1 VSEAGGLVVIGAI
14 NVDLVV
20 SGAALPRPGETVTD
34 GELSRHD
41 GGKGGNQATAA
52 ARVLGE
58 AGRVAMLGAVGDD
71 DLGHAARTALEAEG
85 IDVANVAVVAGS
97 PTGVAL
103 IAVDQGGQNQISVA
117 PGANRDLGDPT
128 EALEGSRPALV
139 LASCEIPFEAVSAAA
154 AWCGANRVAFVLNP
168 APTHPMLRELLEHT
182 TVVTP
187 NHGEVSKLA
196 PTSGDAVDAAH
207 ALRERTP
214 GLAVLVTM
222 GEAGAYLLDDEGE
235 TGIPAPSVRAV
246 DSTGAGDCLNG
257 VLAAGLWEGRPIRE
271 AAARAVAAATLST
284 AVAGAR
290 EGMPTREEL
299 EEFLTTGRSRQAGT

>member
-1 VSEAGGLVVIGAI
+1 MSEAGGLVVIGAI

-20 SGAALPRPGETVTD
+20 SGAALPRPGETVTN
-34 GELSRHD
+34 GELSRHH

-52 ARVLGE
+52 ARMLG
-58 AGRVAMLGAVGDD
+58 APGRVALLGAVGDD
-71 DLGHAARTALEAEG
+71 DMGHAARAALEAEG
-85 IDVANVAVVAGS
+85 VDVANVVVVAGS

-128 EALEGSRPALV
+128 EALDGSRPALV
-139 LASCEIPFEAVSAAA
+139 LASCEIPFDRLSVAA
-154 AWCGANRVAFVLNP
+154 AWCGTNHVAFVLNP
-168 APTHPMLRELLEHT
+168 APIHPMLRELLEHAA
-182 TVVTP
+182 VVTP
-187 NHGEVSKLA
+187 NHGEVTKLA
-196 PTSGDAVDAAH
+196 PTSGDAVEAAH

-222 GEAGAYLLDDEGE
+222 GEAGAYLLDDDGE
-235 TGIPAPSVRAV
+235 TGIPAPSVHAV

-257 VLAAGLWEGRPIRE
+257 VLAAGLFEGRPIRE
-271 AAARAVAAATLST
+271 AAARAVAAATMST

-299 EEFLTTGRSRQAGT
+299 DAFLAV

>member
-1 VSEAGGLVVIGAI
+1 MSEDGGLVVIGAI

-71 DLGHAARTALEAEG
+71 DMGHAARTALEAEG

-103 IAVDQGGQNQISVA
+103 IAVDQGGQNQIPVA
-117 PGANRDLGDPT
+117 PCANRDLCDPT
-128 EALEGSRPALV
+128 EALDGSRPALV
-139 LASCEIPFEAVSAAA
+139 LASCEIPFDALSAAA
-154 AWCGANRVAFVLNP
+154 AWCGTNHVAFVLNP
-168 APTHPMLRELLEHT
+168 APIHPMLRELLEHT
-182 TVVTP
+182 AVVTP
-187 NHGEVSKLA
+187 NHGEVTKLA
-196 PTSGDAVDAAH
+196 PTSGDAVEAAH

-214 GLAVLVTM
+214 GLTVLVTM
-222 GEAGAYLLDDEGE
+222 GEAGAYLLDDDGE
-235 TGIPAPSVRAV
+235 TGIPAPSIRAV

-257 VLAAGLWEGRPIRE
+257 VLAAGLLEGRPIRE
-271 AAARAVAAATLST
+271 AAARAVAAATMST

-290 EGMPTREEL
+290 ECMPAGAAL
-299 EEFLTTGRSRQAGT
+299 EEFFTR

>member
-1 VSEAGGLVVIGAI
+1 MSEGGGLVVIGAI

-34 GELSRHD
+34 GELSQHH

-52 ARVLGE
+52 ARVLDE

-71 DLGHAARTALEAEG
+71 DMGHAARTALEAEG
-85 IDVANVAVVAGS
+85 IDVANVDVVPNT

-139 LASCEIPFEAVSAAA
+139 LASCEVPFETLSAAA
-154 AWCGANRVAFVLNP
+154 AWCGTNHVAFVLNP
-168 APTHPMLRELLEHT
+168 APIHPMLRELLEHT
-182 TVVTP
+182 AVVTP
-187 NHGEVSKLA
+187 NHGEVTKLA
-196 PTSGDAVDAAH
+196 PTSGDAVEAAH

-214 GLAVLVTM
+214 GLTVLVTM
-222 GEAGAYLLDDEGE
+222 GEAGAYLLDDDGE
-235 TGIPAPSVRAV
+235 TGIPARSVRAV

-257 VLAAGLWEGRPIRE
+257 VLAAGLLERRSIRE
-271 AAARAVAAATLST
+271 AAARAVAAATMST

-290 EGMPTREEL
+290 EGMPTRQEL
-299 EEFLTTGRSRQAGT
+299 EEFLAR

>member
-1 VSEAGGLVVIGAI
+1 MSEDGGLVVIGAI

-52 ARVLGE
+52 ARVLSE
-58 AGRVAMLGAVGDD
+58 AGRVVMLGAVGDD
-71 DLGHAARTALEAEG
+71 DMGHAARTALEAEG

-128 EALEGSRPALV
+128 EALDGSRPALV
-139 LASCEIPFEAVSAAA
+139 LASCEIPFDALSTAA
-154 AWCGANRVAFVLNP
+154 AWCGTNHVAFVLNP
-168 APTHPMLRELLEHT
+168 APIHPMLRELLEHT
-182 TVVTP
+182 AVVTP
-187 NHGEVSKLA
+187 NHGEVTKLA
-196 PTSGDAVDAAH
+196 PTSGDAVEAAH

-222 GEAGAYLLDDEGE
+222 GEAGAYLLDDDGE
-235 TGIPAPSVRAV
+235 TGIPAPSVHAV

-257 VLAAGLWEGRPIRE
+257 VLAAGLLEGRAIRD
-271 AAARAVAAATLST
+271 AAARAVAAATMST

-290 EGMPTREEL
+290 EGMPTRREL
-299 EEFLTTGRSRQAGT
+299 EEFLAR

>member
-1 VSEAGGLVVIGAI
+1 MSEPGGLVVIGAI

-34 GELSRHD
+34 GELSRHH

-52 ARVLGE
+52 ARVLVE
-58 AGRVAMLGAVGDD
+58 PGRVALLGAVGDD
-71 DLGHAARTALEAEG
+71 DMAHAARAALEAEG
-85 IDVANVAVVAGS
+85 IDVANVASVAGS

-128 EALEGSRPALV
+128 EALDGSRPALV
-139 LASCEIPFEAVSAAA
+139 LASCEIPFDVLSAAA
-154 AWCGANRVAFVLNP
+154 AWCGTNHVAFVLNP
-168 APTHPMLRELLEHT
+168 APIHPMLRELLEHT
-182 TVVTP
+182 AVVTP
-187 NHGEVSKLA
+187 NHGEITKLA
-196 PTSGDAVDAAH
+196 PTSGDAVEAAH

-214 GLAVLVTM
+214 GLTVLVTM

-235 TGIPAPSVRAV
+235 TGLPAPSAHAV

-257 VLAAGLWEGRPIRE
+257 VLAAGLLEGRPIRE

-290 EGMPTREEL
+290 EGMPTRREL
-299 EEFLTTGRSRQAGT
+299 EEFLAR

>member
-34 GELSRHD
+34 GELSRHH

-52 ARVLGE
+52 ARVLGGS
-58 AGRVAMLGAVGDD
+58 ARVAMLGAVGDD

-139 LASCEIPFEAVSAAA
+139 LASCEIPFDRLSAAA
-154 AWCGANRVAFVLNP
+154 AWCGTHHVAFVLNP
-168 APTHPMLRELLEHT
+168 APIHPMLRELLEHAA
-182 TVVTP
+182 VVTP
-187 NHGEVSKLA
+187 NHGEVTKLA
-196 PTSGDAVDAAH
+196 PTSGDAVEAAH

-222 GEAGAYLLDDEGE
+222 GEAGAYLLDDDGE
-235 TGIPAPSVRAV
+235 TGIPAPSVHAV

-257 VLAAGLWEGRPIRE
+257 VLAAGLLEGRPIRD
-271 AAARAVAAATLST
+271 AAARAVAAATMST

-290 EGMPTREEL
+290 EGMPTRQEL
-299 EEFLTTGRSRQAGT
+299 EEFLAR

>member
-34 GELSRHD
+34 GELSQHH

-52 ARVLGE
+52 ARVLDE

-71 DLGHAARTALEAEG
+71 DMGHAARTALEAEG
-85 IDVANVAVVAGS
+85 IDVANVAVVPDA

-139 LASCEIPFEAVSAAA
+139 LASCEVPFETLSAAA
-154 AWCGANRVAFVLNP
+154 AWCGTNHVAFVLNP
-168 APTHPMLRELLEHT
+168 APIHPMLRELLEHT
-182 TVVTP
+182 AVVTP
-187 NHGEVSKLA
+187 NHGEVTKLA
-196 PTSGDAVDAAH
+196 PTSGDAVEAAH

-214 GLAVLVTM
+214 GLTVLVTM
-222 GEAGAYLLDDEGE
+222 GEAGAYLLDDDGE
-235 TGIPAPSVRAV
+235 TGIPARSVRAV

-257 VLAAGLWEGRPIRE
+257 VLAAGLLERRSIRE
-271 AAARAVAAATLST
+271 AAARAVAAATMST

-290 EGMPTREEL
+290 EGMPTRQEL
-299 EEFLTTGRSRQAGT
+299 EEYLAR

>member
-1 VSEAGGLVVIGAI
+1 MSEAGGLVVMGAI
-14 NVDLVV
+14 NIDLVV
-20 SGAALPRPGETVTD
+20 SGAALPQPGETVTD
-34 GELSRHD
+34 GEFSRHH

-52 ARVLGE
+52 ARVLDG

-71 DLGHAARTALEAEG
+71 EMGHAARAALEAEG
-85 IDVANVAVVAGS
+85 IDVSNVAIVPGT

-103 IAVDQGGQNQISVA
+103 IAVDGDGQNQISVA
-117 PGANRDLGDPT
+117 PGANRDLVDPT
-128 EALEGSRPALV
+128 GALEGSRPALL
-139 LASCEIPFEAVSAAA
+139 LASCEIPFDALRAAA
-154 AWCGANRVAFVLNP
+154 AWCGTNEVTFVLNP
-168 APTHPMLRELLEHT
+168 APIHPMLRELLEHT

-187 NHGEVSKLA
+187 NHGEVTKLA
-196 PTSGDAVDAAH
+196 PTSGDAVEAAH

-214 GLAVLVTM
+214 GLTVLVTM

-235 TGIPAPSVRAV
+235 TGIPAPSVHAV

-271 AAARAVAAATLST
+271 AAARAVAAATMST

-290 EGMPTREEL
+290 EGMPARDAL
-299 EEFLTTGRSRQAGT
+299 EEFLG

>member
-1 VSEAGGLVVIGAI
+1 MSEAGGLVVIGAI

-34 GELSRHD
+34 GELSQHH

-52 ARVLGE
+52 ARVLDE

-71 DLGHAARTALEAEG
+71 DMGHAARTALEAEG
-85 IDVANVAVVAGS
+85 IDVANVAVVPDA

-139 LASCEIPFEAVSAAA
+139 LASCEIPFDTLSAAA
-154 AWCGANRVAFVLNP
+154 AWCGANHVAFVLNP
-168 APTHPMLRELLEHT
+168 APIHPMLRELLEHT
-182 TVVTP
+182 AVVTP
-187 NHGEVSKLA
+187 NHGEVTKLA
-196 PTSGDAVDAAH
+196 PTSGDAVEAAH

-214 GLAVLVTM
+214 GLTVLVTM
-222 GEAGAYLLDDEGE
+222 GEAGAYLLDDDGE
-235 TGIPAPSVRAV
+235 TGIPARSVRAV

-257 VLAAGLWEGRPIRE
+257 VLAAGLLERRSIRE
-271 AAARAVAAATLST
+271 AAARAVAAATMST

-290 EGMPTREEL
+290 EGMPTRQEL
-299 EEFLTTGRSRQAGT
+299 EEFLAR

>member
-1 VSEAGGLVVIGAI
+1 MSEAGGLVVIGAI

-34 GELSRHD
+34 GELSQHH

-52 ARVLGE
+52 ARVLDE

-71 DLGHAARTALEAEG
+71 DMGHAARTALEAEG
-85 IDVANVAVVAGS
+85 IDVANVAVVPDA

-103 IAVDQGGQNQISVA
+103 IAVDQGGQNKISVA
-117 PGANRDLGDPT
+117 PGANRDLGDRT

-139 LASCEIPFEAVSAAA
+139 LASCEVPFETLSAAA
-154 AWCGANRVAFVLNP
+154 AWCGTNHVAFVLNP
-168 APTHPMLRELLEHT
+168 APIHPMLRELLEHT
-182 TVVTP
+182 AVVTP
-187 NHGEVSKLA
+187 NHGEVTKLA
-196 PTSGDAVDAAH
+196 PTSGDAVEAAH

-214 GLAVLVTM
+214 GLTVLVTM
-222 GEAGAYLLDDEGE
+222 GEAGAYLLDDDGE
-235 TGIPAPSVRAV
+235 TGIPARSVRAV

-257 VLAAGLWEGRPIRE
+257 VLAAGLLERRSIRE
-271 AAARAVAAATLST
+271 AAARAVAAAPMST

-290 EGMPTREEL
+290 EGMPTRQEL
-299 EEFLTTGRSRQAGT
+299 EEFLAR

>member
-1 VSEAGGLVVIGAI
+1 MSEAGGLVVIGAI

-34 GELSRHD
+34 GELSRHH

-58 AGRVAMLGAVGDD
+58 TGRVAMLGAVGDD
-71 DLGHAARTALEAEG
+71 DMGHAARTALEAER
-85 IDVANVAVVAGS
+85 IDVANVAVVPDT

-139 LASCEIPFEAVSAAA
+139 LASCEIPFDALSAAA
-154 AWCGANRVAFVLNP
+154 AWCGTNHVAFVLNP
-168 APTHPMLRELLEHT
+168 APIHPILRELLERT
-182 TVVTP
+182 AVVTP
-187 NHGEVSKLA
+187 NHGEITKLA
-196 PTSGDAVDAAH
+196 PTSGDAVEAAH
-207 ALRERTP
+207 VLRERTP
-214 GLAVLVTM
+214 GLTVLVTM
-222 GEAGAYLLDDEGE
+222 GEAGAYLLDDDGE
-235 TGIPAPSVRAV
+235 TGIPAPSVHAV

-257 VLAAGLWEGRPIRE
+257 VLAAGLLEGRPIRE
-271 AAARAVAAATLST
+271 ATALAVAAATMST

-290 EGMPTREEL
+290 EGMPTRQQL
-299 EEFLTTGRSRQAGT
+299 EEFLAR

>member
-1 VSEAGGLVVIGAI
+1 VSEDGGLVVIGAI

-34 GELSRHD
+34 GELSRHH

-71 DLGHAARTALEAEG
+71 DMGHAARTALEAEG

-117 PGANRDLGDPT
+117 PGANRDLGDPS
-128 EALEGSRPALV
+128 EALDGSRPALV
-139 LASCEIPFEAVSAAA
+139 LASCEIPFDALSAAA
-154 AWCGANRVAFVLNP
+154 AWCGTNHVAFVLNP
-168 APTHPMLRELLEHT
+168 APIHPMLRELLEHT
-182 TVVTP
+182 AVVTP
-187 NHGEVSKLA
+187 NHGEVTKLA
-196 PTSGDAVDAAH
+196 PTSGDAVEAAH

-222 GEAGAYLLDDEGE
+222 GEAGAYLLDDDGE
-235 TGIPAPSVRAV
+235 TGIPAPSVHAV

-257 VLAAGLWEGRPIRE
+257 VLAAGLLEGRTIRD
-271 AAARAVAAATLST
+271 AAERAVAAATMST
-284 AVAGAR
+284 AAAGAR
-290 EGMPTREEL
+290 EGMPTRQEL
-299 EEFLTTGRSRQAGT
+299 EEFLAR

>member
-1 VSEAGGLVVIGAI
+1 MSEAGGLVVIGAI

-34 GELSRHD
+34 GELSQHH

-52 ARVLGE
+52 ARVLDE

-71 DLGHAARTALEAEG
+71 DMGHAARTALEAEG

-97 PTGVAL
+97 PTGIAL

-139 LASCEIPFEAVSAAA
+139 LASCEVPFETLSAAA
-154 AWCGANRVAFVLNP
+154 AWCGTNHVAFVLNP
-168 APTHPMLRELLEHT
+168 APIHPMLRELLEHT
-182 TVVTP
+182 AVVTP
-187 NHGEVSKLA
+187 NHGEVTKLA
-196 PTSGDAVDAAH
+196 PTSGDAVEAAH

-214 GLAVLVTM
+214 GLTVLVTM
-222 GEAGAYLLDDEGE
+222 GEAGAYLLDDDGE
-235 TGIPAPSVRAV
+235 TGIPARSVRAV

-257 VLAAGLWEGRPIRE
+257 VLAAGLLERRSIRE
-271 AAARAVAAATLST
+271 AAARAVAAATMST

-290 EGMPTREEL
+290 EGMPTRQEL
-299 EEFLTTGRSRQAGT
+299 EEFLAR

>member
-1 VSEAGGLVVIGAI
+1 MSEPGGLVVIGAI
-14 NVDLVV
+14 NMDLVV

-34 GELSRHD
+34 GKLSRHH

-52 ARVLGE
+52 ARVLWGS
-58 AGRVAMLGAVGDD
+58 GRVAMLGAVGDD
-71 DLGHAARTALEAEG
+71 DMGHAARTALEAER
-85 IDVANVAVVAGS
+85 IDVANVAVVADR

-139 LASCEIPFEAVSAAA
+139 LASCEIPFDTLSAAA
-154 AWCGANRVAFVLNP
+154 AWCGANQVAFVLNP
-168 APTHPMLRELLEHT
+168 APIHPMLRELLEHT
-182 TVVTP
+182 AVVTP
-187 NHGEVSKLA
+187 NHGEVTKLA
-196 PTSGDAVDAAH
+196 PTSDDAVEAAH

-214 GLAVLVTM
+214 GLTVLVTM

-235 TGIPAPSVRAV
+235 TGIPAPSVHAV

-257 VLAAGLWEGRPIRE
+257 VLAAGLLEGRSIRE
-271 AAARAVAAATLST
+271 AAVRAVAAATMST

-290 EGMPTREEL
+290 EGMPTRQEL
-299 EEFLTTGRSRQAGT
+299 EEFLAR

>member
-1 VSEAGGLVVIGAI
+1 MSEAGGLVVMGAI

-20 SGAALPRPGETVTD
+20 SGAALPQPGETVTD
-34 GELSRHD
+34 GEFSRHH

-58 AGRVAMLGAVGDD
+58 TGRVAMLGAVGDD
-71 DLGHAARTALEAEG
+71 DMGHAARTALEAEG
-85 IDVANVAVVAGS
+85 IDVSNVAVVPNT

-103 IAVDQGGQNQISVA
+103 IAVDQGGLNQISVA
-117 PGANRDLGDPT
+117 PGANRGLGDPP
-128 EALEGSRPALV
+128 EALEDSRPALL
-139 LASCEIPFEAVSAAA
+139 LASCEIPFAALSAAA
-154 AWCGANRVAFVLNP
+154 AWCGTNEVEFVLNP
-168 APTHPMLRELLEHT
+168 APIHPMLRELLEHT
-182 TVVTP
+182 TVATP
-187 NHGEVSKLA
+187 NHGEVTKLA
-196 PTSGDAVDAAH
+196 PTSGDAVEAAH

-214 GLAVLVTM
+214 DLTVLVTM

-235 TGIPAPSVRAV
+235 TGIPAPSVHAV

-271 AAARAVAAATLST
+271 AAARAVAAATMST

-290 EGMPTREEL
+290 EGMPTRAAL
-299 EEFLTTGRSRQAGT
+299 EEFLVR

>member
-34 GELSRHD
+34 GELSQHH

-52 ARVLGE
+52 ARVLDE

-71 DLGHAARTALEAEG
+71 DMGHAARTALEAEG

-139 LASCEIPFEAVSAAA
+139 LASCEVPFETLSAAA
-154 AWCGANRVAFVLNP
+154 AWCGTNHVAFVLNP
-168 APTHPMLRELLEHT
+168 APIHPMLRELLEHT
-182 TVVTP
+182 AVVTP
-187 NHGEVSKLA
+187 NHGEVTKLA
-196 PTSGDAVDAAH
+196 PTSGDAVEAAH

-214 GLAVLVTM
+214 GLTVLVTM
-222 GEAGAYLLDDEGE
+222 GEAGAYLLDDDGE
-235 TGIPAPSVRAV
+235 TGIPARSVRAV

-257 VLAAGLWEGRPIRE
+257 VLAAGLLERRSIRE
-271 AAARAVAAATLST
+271 AAARAVAAATMST

-290 EGMPTREEL
+290 EGMPTRQEL
-299 EEFLTTGRSRQAGT
+299 EEYLAR

>member
-1 VSEAGGLVVIGAI
+1 VSEPGRLAVIGAI

-34 GELSRHD
+34 GELSRHH

-71 DLGHAARTALEAEG
+71 DMGHAARTAIEAEG
-85 IDVANVAVVAGS
+85 IDVANIAVVAGS

-139 LASCEIPFEAVSAAA
+139 LASCEIPFDALSAAA
-154 AWCGANRVAFVLNP
+154 WWCGTNHVAFVLNP
-168 APTHPMLRELLEHT
+168 APIHPMLRELLEHT
-182 TVVTP
+182 AVVTP
-187 NHGEVSKLA
+187 NHGEVTKLA
-196 PTSGDAVDAAH
+196 PTSGDAVEAAH

-214 GLAVLVTM
+214 SLTVLVTM
-222 GEAGAYLLDDEGE
+222 GEAGAYLLDDDGE
-235 TGIPAPSVRAV
+235 TGIPAPSVHAV

-257 VLAAGLWEGRPIRE
+257 VLAAGLLEGRPIRE
-271 AAARAVAAATLST
+271 AAARAVAAATMST

-290 EGMPTREEL
+290 EGMPTRQEL
-299 EEFLTTGRSRQAGT
+299 EEFLAR

>member
-1 VSEAGGLVVIGAI
+1 MSEPGGLAVIGAI

-34 GELSRHD
+34 GELSRHH

-58 AGRVAMLGAVGDD
+58 PGLVAMLGAVGDD
-71 DLGHAARTALEAEG
+71 DMGHAARAALEAEG
-85 IDVANVAVVAGS
+85 VDVANVVVVAGS

-103 IAVDQGGQNQISVA
+103 SAVDQGGQNQISVA

-128 EALEGSRPALV
+128 EALDGSRPALV
-139 LASCEIPFEAVSAAA
+139 LASCEIPFDALSAAA
-154 AWCGANRVAFVLNP
+154 AWCGTNHVAFVLNP
-168 APTHPMLRELLEHT
+168 APIHPMLRELLEYT
-182 TVVTP
+182 AVVTP
-187 NHGEVSKLA
+187 NHGEVTKLA
-196 PTSGDAVDAAH
+196 PTSGDAVEAAH

-214 GLAVLVTM
+214 GLIVLVTM
-222 GEAGAYLLDDEGE
+222 GEAGAYLLDDDGE
-235 TGIPAPSVRAV
+235 TGIPAPSVHVV

-257 VLAAGLWEGRPIRE
+257 VLAACLLEGRPIRE
-271 AAARAVAAATLST
+271 AAARAVAAATMST

-299 EEFLTTGRSRQAGT
+299 DAFLAV

>member
-1 VSEAGGLVVIGAI
+1 VSEPGGLVVIGAV

-34 GELSRHD
+34 GELSRHH

-71 DLGHAARTALEAEG
+71 DMGHAARAALEAEG

-117 PGANRDLGDPT
+117 PGASRDLGDPT
-128 EALEGSRPALV
+128 EALVGSRPALV
-139 LASCEIPFEAVSAAA
+139 LASCEIPFDALRAAA
-154 AWCGANRVAFVLNP
+154 AWCGTNHVAFVLNP
-168 APTHPMLRELLEHT
+168 APIHPMLRELLEHT
-182 TVVTP
+182 AVVTP
-187 NHGEVSKLA
+187 NHGEVTKLA
-196 PTSGDAVDAAH
+196 PTSGDAVEAAH

-214 GLAVLVTM
+214 GLTVLVTM

-235 TGIPAPSVRAV
+235 TGIPAPSVHAV

-257 VLAAGLWEGRPIRE
+257 VLAAGLLEGRPIRE
-271 AAARAVAAATLST
+271 AAALAVAAATMST

-290 EGMPTREEL
+290 EGMPTRQEL
-299 EEFLTTGRSRQAGT
+299 EEFLAR

>member
-1 VSEAGGLVVIGAI
+1 MSEAGGLVVIGAI

-34 GELSRHD
+34 GELSQHH

-52 ARVLGE
+52 ARVLDE

-71 DLGHAARTALEAEG
+71 DMGHAARTALEAEG
-85 IDVANVAVVAGS
+85 IDVANVAVVPDA

-139 LASCEIPFEAVSAAA
+139 LASCEIPFETLSAAA
-154 AWCGANRVAFVLNP
+154 AWCGTNQVAFVLNP
-168 APTHPMLRELLEHT
+168 APIHPMLRELLEHT
-182 TVVTP
+182 AVVTP
-187 NHGEVSKLA
+187 NHGEVTKLA
-196 PTSGDAVDAAH
+196 PTSGDAVEAAH

-214 GLAVLVTM
+214 GLTVLVTM
-222 GEAGAYLLDDEGE
+222 GEAGAYLLDDDGE
-235 TGIPAPSVRAV
+235 TGIPARSVRAV

-257 VLAAGLWEGRPIRE
+257 VLAAGLLERRSIRE
-271 AAARAVAAATLST
+271 AAARAVAAATMST

-290 EGMPTREEL
+290 EGMPTRQEL
-299 EEFLTTGRSRQAGT
+299 EEFLAR

>member
-1 VSEAGGLVVIGAI
+1 MSEPGGLAVIGAI

-34 GELSRHD
+34 GELSRHH

-52 ARVLGE
+52 ARVLVE
-58 AGRVAMLGAVGDD
+58 PGRVALLGAVGDD
-71 DLGHAARTALEAEG
+71 DMAHAARAALEAEG
-85 IDVANVAVVAGS
+85 IDVANVASVAGS

-128 EALEGSRPALV
+128 EALDGSRPALV
-139 LASCEIPFEAVSAAA
+139 LASCEIPFDVLSAAA
-154 AWCGANRVAFVLNP
+154 AWCGTNHVAFVLNP
-168 APTHPMLRELLEHT
+168 APIHPMLRELLEHT
-182 TVVTP
+182 AVVTP
-187 NHGEVSKLA
+187 NHGEVTKLA
-196 PTSGDAVDAAH
+196 PTSGDAVEAAY

-214 GLAVLVTM
+214 GLTVLVTM

-235 TGIPAPSVRAV
+235 TGIPAPSVHAV

-257 VLAAGLWEGRPIRE
+257 VLAAGLLEGRPIRE
-271 AAARAVAAATLST
+271 AATRAVAAATMST

-290 EGMPTREEL
+290 EGMPTRREL
-299 EEFLTTGRSRQAGT
+299 EEFLAR

>member
-1 VSEAGGLVVIGAI
+1 MSEPRGLVVIGAI

-34 GELSRHD
+34 GELSQHH

-52 ARVLGE
+52 ARVLDE

-71 DLGHAARTALEAEG
+71 DMGHAARTALEAEG
-85 IDVANVAVVAGS
+85 IDVANVAVVPDA

-139 LASCEIPFEAVSAAA
+139 LASCEVPFETLSAAA
-154 AWCGANRVAFVLNP
+154 AWCGTNHVAFVLNP
-168 APTHPMLRELLEHT
+168 APIHPMLRELLEHT
-182 TVVTP
+182 AVVTP
-187 NHGEVSKLA
+187 NHGEVTKLA
-196 PTSGDAVDAAH
+196 PTSGDAVEAAH

-214 GLAVLVTM
+214 GLTVLVTM
-222 GEAGAYLLDDEGE
+222 GEAGAYLLDDDGE
-235 TGIPAPSVRAV
+235 TGIPARSVRAV

-257 VLAAGLWEGRPIRE
+257 VLAAGLLERRSIRE
-271 AAARAVAAATLST
+271 AAARAVAAATMST

-290 EGMPTREEL
+290 EGMPTRQEL
-299 EEFLTTGRSRQAGT
+299 EEFLAR

>member
-1 VSEAGGLVVIGAI
+1 VSEDGGLVVIGAI

-34 GELSRHD
+34 GELSRHH

-71 DLGHAARTALEAEG
+71 DMGHAARTALEAEG

-117 PGANRDLGDPT
+117 PGANRDLGDPS
-128 EALEGSRPALV
+128 EALDGSRPALV
-139 LASCEIPFEAVSAAA
+139 LASCEIPFDALSAAA
-154 AWCGANRVAFVLNP
+154 AWCGTNHVAFVLNP
-168 APTHPMLRELLEHT
+168 APIHPMLRELLEHT
-182 TVVTP
+182 AVVTP
-187 NHGEVSKLA
+187 NHGEVTKLA
-196 PTSGDAVDAAH
+196 PTSGDAVEAAH

-222 GEAGAYLLDDEGE
+222 GEAGAYLLDDDGE
-235 TGIPAPSVRAV
+235 TGIPAPSVHAV

-257 VLAAGLWEGRPIRE
+257 VLAAGLLEGRTIRD
-271 AAARAVAAATLST
+271 AAARAVAAATMST
-284 AVAGAR
+284 AVDGAR
-290 EGMPTREEL
+290 EGMPTRQEL
-299 EEFLTTGRSRQAGT
+299 EEFLAR

>member
-34 GELSRHD
+34 GELSRHH

-52 ARVLGE
+52 ARV
-58 AGRVAMLGAVGDD
+58 AGGSARVAMLGAVGDD

-139 LASCEIPFEAVSAAA
+139 LASCEIPFDRLSAAA
-154 AWCGANRVAFVLNP
+154 AWCGTNHVAFVLNP
-168 APTHPMLRELLEHT
+168 APIHPMLRELLEHAA
-182 TVVTP
+182 VVTP
-187 NHGEVSKLA
+187 NHGEVTKLA
-196 PTSGDAVDAAH
+196 PTSGEAVEAAH

-222 GEAGAYLLDDEGE
+222 GEAGAYLLDDDGE
-235 TGIPAPSVRAV
+235 TGIPAPSVHAV

-257 VLAAGLWEGRPIRE
+257 VLAAGLLEGRPIRD
-271 AAARAVAAATLST
+271 AAARAVAAATMST

-290 EGMPTREEL
+290 EGMPTRQEL
-299 EEFLTTGRSRQAGT
+299 EEFLAR